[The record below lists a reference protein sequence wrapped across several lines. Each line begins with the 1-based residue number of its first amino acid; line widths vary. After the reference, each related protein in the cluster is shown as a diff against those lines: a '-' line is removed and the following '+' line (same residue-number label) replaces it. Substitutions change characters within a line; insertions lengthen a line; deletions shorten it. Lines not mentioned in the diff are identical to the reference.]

1 MGLVDDNLAWDVTI
15 TNNGIVGYF
24 EALSKSTIKAG
35 KTATFRVGSTLL
47 ANQILSNVKQAND
60 LKKESLLVATKQAVA
75 QSGGVD
81 LTDYYTKDEVD
92 QIIADV
98 PGGGG
103 DYNFSVKELDLFA
116 TAQKVP
122 SRMLIT
128 PDVNNTIT
136 GSNIAGKISA
146 NNQIKGGY
154 FKAIAGEVTISI
166 DRTAQSNNIFLNQAL
181 EPIVS
186 YDGGGTIPPA
196 SLLFGCAFLNDVT
209 FIIVG
214 TTDAPIQI
222 VLPVE
227 GLGITE
233 EVTFLFENNKIHVK
247 HKGTVISTYTHPS
260 EYGAY
265 WQLMNNIGVPD
276 NYETIFNLS
285 AASADLIY
293 SLPETAKDGDNYHL
307 TSEGILFGNKL
318 LVGDYIT
325 VYGDKSNVTVVRLPK
340 EQLLTTKL
348 TLPITY
354 YLQDH
359 SSKEL
364 KAYYDT
370 ELRAVFVFGLFHL
383 SSFPNESNIVLEID
397 VSQMDLNAPNLN
409 AMDLIAYHGNNNQ
422 RLNVVFSREEKL
434 LRVRVDPNLFGGT
447 GESYFL
453 LSNLVLQA
461 TL

>member
-1 MGLVDDNLAWDVTI
+1 MTIPLKHRPDGLGEFENGDAVLVEHGGTGATTVEEAQEVLGITSKADLVDGKVPLSQLPPLA
-15 TNNGIVGYF
+15 
-24 EALSKSTIKAG
+24 
-35 KTATFRVGSTLL
+35 
-47 ANQILSNVKQAND
+47 
-60 LKKESLLVATKQAVA
+60 
-75 QSGGVD
+75 
-81 LTDYYTKDEVD
+81 
-92 QIIADV
+92 
-98 PGGGG
+98 G
-103 DYNFSVKELDLFA
+103 DFSVQELDLAA
-116 TAQKVP
+116 TADKTP
-122 SRMLIT
+122 TTMLVT
-128 PDVNNTIT
+128 PDVVNTIE
-136 GSNIAGKISA
+136 GSNTVGKITA
-146 NNQIKGGY
+146 NDQIKGGY

-166 DRTAQSNNIFLNQAL
+166 DRTTPSNNIFLNQAL
-181 EPIVS
+181 EPIVA

-196 SLLFGCAFLNDVT
+196 SLIFGCAFLNDVT
-209 FIIVG
+209 FVIVG
-214 TTDAPIQI
+214 ITDAPIQI
-222 VLPVE
+222 VLPAE
-227 GLGITE
+227 GLGSIE
-233 EVTFLFENNKIHVK
+233 EVTFIFDKNKIHVK
-247 HKGTVISTYTHPS
+247 HKGAVISTYTHPS

-285 AASADLIY
+285 EASADLIY

-307 TSEGILFGNKL
+307 TSEGMLFGKRL

-354 YLQDH
+354 YLQEY
-359 SSKEL
+359 SAKEL

-370 ELRAVFVFGLFHL
+370 ELRAVFVFGLFYL
-383 SSFPNESNIVLEID
+383 SSFPDPSNIVFEID
-397 VSQMDLNAPNLN
+397 LSQISLNAPNLN